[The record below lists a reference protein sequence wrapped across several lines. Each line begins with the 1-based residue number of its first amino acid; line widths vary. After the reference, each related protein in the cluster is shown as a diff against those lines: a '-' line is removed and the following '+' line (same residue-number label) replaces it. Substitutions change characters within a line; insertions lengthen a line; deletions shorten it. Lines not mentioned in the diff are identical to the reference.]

1 VFGGNSQTG
10 SNSFNTKLNSLDI
23 EKEKQPKLDF
33 SNLKERFSNET
44 STSFNSH
51 NSNNLNRRNSRDSRP
66 VDFQSYEQMMYQN
79 QQSLEKNHRELMQA
93 LTGSNQI
100 STKQEIKHEK
110 KIDKSIVL
118 ECNTVDY
125 NILLKS
131 KLVKLLGFDLFMK
144 QPFNETLVL
153 YDSKILAI
161 KSKNQ
166 N

>member
-1 VFGGNSQTG
+1 
-10 SNSFNTKLNSLDI
+10 
-23 EKEKQPKLDF
+23 
-33 SNLKERFSNET
+33 
-44 STSFNSH
+44 
-51 NSNNLNRRNSRDSRP
+51 
-66 VDFQSYEQMMYQN
+66 MYQN

-100 STKQEIKHEK
+100 STKQEIKHEE

-118 ECNTVDY
+118 ECNY